1 MPPKILI
8 VDRNQAFATMLEEML
23 ESDSSYSVEVASSGS
38 DALALLHQEDFALV
52 IIDTDL
58 DPEDMGYRDLILGA
72 RKLRPTMRIMVIP
85 LTGQTLPQQVE
96 RLDIQGTLSKPFFAD
111 DLLPS
116 IQEALSKEVKASPPR
131 PTALPEMPQPA
142 DEARPQIQPTLAQL
156 AHEVNADTVLLL
168 SAGDGG
174 VQIITQVSTL
184 DATQLGTLS
193 DLIASTVRSAQ
204 EVAQFLGQSHKPFEH
219 HMFEGA
225 ASRLYIMAIEENVLL
240 AVTTPVSI
248 PLGTVRHNLRRT
260 IRTLKPSI
268 RA

>member
-1 MPPKILI
+1 MPPQILI
-8 VDRNQAFATMLEEML
+8 VDRNQAFATMLQEML
-23 ESDSSYSVEVASSGS
+23 ESDGRYAVQAASSGS
-38 DALALLHQEDFALV
+38 DALALLHQEEFALV
-52 IIDTDL
+52 IIDMDL

-85 LTGQTLPQQVE
+85 LMGETLPQQSE

-111 DLLPS
+111 DLLPG
-116 IQEALSKEVKASPPR
+116 IQEALSKEIKESSPR

-142 DEARPQIQPTLAQL
+142 DETRPEIQPTLAQL
-156 AHEVNADTVLLL
+156 AHEVSADTVLLL

-174 VQIITQVSTL
+174 VQIITRVSTL

-193 DLIASTVRSAQ
+193 DLITSTVRSAQ
-204 EVAQFLGQSHKPFEH
+204 EVVQFLGQSHEPFEH
-219 HMFEGA
+219 HMFEGPT
-225 ASRLYIMAIEENVLL
+225 SRLYILAIEQDLLL

-260 IRTLKPSI
+260 VRTLRPSI